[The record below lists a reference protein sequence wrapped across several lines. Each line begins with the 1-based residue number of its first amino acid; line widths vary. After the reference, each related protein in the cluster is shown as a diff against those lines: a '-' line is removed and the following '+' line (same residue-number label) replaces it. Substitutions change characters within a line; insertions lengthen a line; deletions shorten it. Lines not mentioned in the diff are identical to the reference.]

1 MVAVAVMLVVWLI
14 ESELLVVVA
23 ETVDPVLEVEVA
35 VAVNVVA
42 DVVVSV

>member
-1 MVAVAVMLVVWLI
+1 MLVVWLI

-42 DVVVSV
+42 EVVVSV

>member
-1 MVAVAVMLVVWLI
+1 MVPVAVMLVVWLI

-42 DVVVSV
+42 EVVVSV